1 MKLRRISFKTK
12 IILIIEAIMI
22 IVNAFI
28 GFFVW
33 SQLDQKVREITR
45 EKLVAIARTTA
56 QFIDVER
63 HEKIREEGDE
73 ESKNYGKVHE
83 FLKKMIK
90 ANPGV
95 DDIYTFR
102 KTDQE
107 NVWVYVVGG
116 MEEIDKNNDGVI
128 EEDEEPVGIGEEVN
142 PLQYPPQI
150 LESFDRP
157 IAEKEINCDKW
168 GCWLSGYAPIYDSG
182 GKAVAAAGVDIS
194 AQDILAFEKKAKR
207 AILMALV
214 ALITLLPLVLFFIL
228 RLLVRPVSIIVS
240 GLEKFSQNLGNRINV
255 RSGDEFEL
263 IAGTFNKMAGELQGL
278 YQGLEEKV
286 KEKTKQLAGR
296 VREIE
301 QKNAEDEAL
310 LASIGEGM
318 IAVDWNGRIVITNN
332 QGEFMLGQKKEKII
346 GKEFL
351 EAVILEDEKG
361 NEITGPKNPIKQT
374 LVTGKKVTSSSL
386 YLSDTR
392 GLRFPVNITVAP
404 VTLDGKTI
412 GAIAVFRDIT
422 REKEVDRA
430 KSEFVSLASH
440 QLLTPMSSINW
451 YTEMLLEDRKLS
463 GRKREKYLG
472 KISRA
477 NQRMVELVNSLL
489 NVSRIEMGTF
499 SISVKP
505 VNIKEIIESLL
516 DELQPKIIENGVKI
530 EKKYEAPV
538 PDFKADAKLL
548 RMIIQN
554 LLSNAVKYT
563 PAGGTVKIALRKEK
577 NLIVIEVADTGY
589 GIPKSEQGGI
599 FTKLFRAD
607 NIKEKVIEGTGLGL
621 YIVKSI
627 VDGSGGTIGFSS
639 EENKG
644 TTFAVKFSAEGMKE
658 KKGTRSLS

>member
-1 MKLRRISFKTK
+1 MKVQRISFKTK

-22 IVNAFI
+22 IINAFI

-83 FLKKMIK
+83 FLKKMIE

-107 NVWVYVVGG
+107 NVWVYVLGG
-116 MEEIDKNNDGVI
+116 MEEIDKNNDGII
-128 EEDEEPVGIGEEVN
+128 EEDEEPVGIGEDVN

-150 LESFDRP
+150 LESFDHP

-182 GKAVAAAGVDIS
+182 GKAVAALGVDIS

-207 AILMALV
+207 AILTALV

-240 GLEKFSQNLGNRINV
+240 GLEKFSQNLESRINV

-351 EAVILEDEKG
+351 ETVILEDEKG

-374 LVTGKKVTSSSL
+374 LATGKKATSSSL

-404 VTLDGKTI
+404 VMLDGKTI

-451 YTEMLLEDRKLS
+451 YTEMLLEDGKLS
-463 GRKREKYLG
+463 GRKRDKYLG

-505 VNIKEIIESLL
+505 VNIKKIIESLL
-516 DELQPKIIENGVKI
+516 DELQPKIIENGIKI
-530 EKKYEAPV
+530 EKEYEAPIS
-538 PDFKADAKLL
+538 DFKADAKLL

-563 PAGGTVKIALRKEK
+563 PAGGTVKIALSKEK